1 MVETYLGG
9 NTDQTQIEESCEGKS
24 DEVVEYFESKIEADG
39 LSSRVLD
46 GLPDL
51 EYRIGTNIDVIGK
64 EAENIYVGTAMH
76 EHVKSE
82 AEKLDVKTSSV
93 VTGIEQSDGRGKS
106 EL

>member
-1 MVETYLGG
+1 
-9 NTDQTQIEESCEGKS
+9 
-24 DEVVEYFESKIEADG
+24 
-39 LSSRVLD
+39 
-46 GLPDL
+46 
-51 EYRIGTNIDVIGK
+51 
-64 EAENIYVGTAMH
+64 MH